1 MEPPIHNTNKNKMTI
16 FMMVCK
22 QANII
27 PNASILT
34 SIYEIVHYC
43 MKELFPWIVH
53 FIRFTVVLL
62 HRAKQNMSWNW
73 FNYTIPSIYH
83 DSVQLST
90 KYNTYNHDTFS
101 SRPAML
107 THWWEKF
114 PPWQGCKLAL
124 YRSMKVNI
132 LKAWVLGSVIPT
144 SFFKNPTF
152 IFHSYL
158 SLPHPSY
165 WVITCFRSIS
175 GSRRKEPCMLNQ
187 KYTHKASFIISMGY
201 VAPLSS
207 LLDMGIIALN
217 SDDSKTPNMCK
228 AHSNDQQLVLDWIH
242 NS

>member
-144 SFFKNPTF
+144 SFLKNPTF
-152 IFHSYL
+152 IFHSYF
-158 SLPHPSY
+158 
-165 WVITCFRSIS
+165 ITTPIVLGDYMFLFNQWLKEEGAMHAKSKIYTQSELHHQHGVCSSPLIITWYGHHSTEFRW
-175 GSRRKEPCMLNQ
+175 Q
-187 KYTHKASFIISMGY
+187 
-201 VAPLSS
+201 
-207 LLDMGIIALN
+207 
-217 SDDSKTPNMCK
+217 
-228 AHSNDQQLVLDWIH
+228 
-242 NS
+242 